1 MPTIPWAVLQ
11 GEQYRPI
18 NGLTVF
24 LTDSKMLLF
33 ISINKNKNQLV
44 ISIDRLIFIPFKP
57 LETFFNFCIDFF
69 PFLLYN
75 YKKCRCGGIG
85 RHKGLKI
92 PRSNI
97 RTGSSPVSGTRY
109 FSEILFCFREFFIL
123 KIFLLLSNHY
133 KKDISSNLC
142 RSLNSY

>member
-1 MPTIPWAVLQ
+1 
-11 GEQYRPI
+11 
-18 NGLTVF
+18 
-24 LTDSKMLLF
+24 MLLF
-33 ISINKNKNQLV
+33 ISINKKKNQLV

-57 LETFFNFCIDFF
+57 LENFFDFCIDFF

-97 RTGSSPVSGTRY
+97 RTGSSPVSGTITEPTVDTTIDCR
-109 FSEILFCFREFFIL
+109 FVIFMRKTAVISRLFRLSMHPFR
-123 KIFLLLSNHY
+123 N
-133 KKDISSNLC
+133 
-142 RSLNSY
+142 